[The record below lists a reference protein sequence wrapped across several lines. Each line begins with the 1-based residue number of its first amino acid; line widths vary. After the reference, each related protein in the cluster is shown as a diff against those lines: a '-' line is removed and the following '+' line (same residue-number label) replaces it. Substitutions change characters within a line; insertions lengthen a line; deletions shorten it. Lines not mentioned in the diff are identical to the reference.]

1 MATTYTVQKGDTLNA
16 ISAKYGFKNYKE
28 AGITGYKSGNPDL
41 IYAGEVL
48 TIGGKA
54 PASTVKPPATT
65 ADVTSTINANQDADI
80 AGNQD
85 EPPSRDG
92 TTTTGTGSRYSAAFS
107 DMQELLGLDGKE
119 KPDSPSFE
127 KMYKNLRGD
136 YNVDD
141 LETFVS
147 DLQAE
152 EEEIFATLRER
163 RTAERGKP
171 VAMNVIE
178 GRISETER
186 QEAERIDYIRRQKQT
201 AVNQLQAANAAI
213 ENLINFRKLD
223 YDTARNEYNDQFS
236 QQLQLFN
243 TVKGVVDTENAENE
257 RNADNARAN
266 LNIIYGTLKDG
277 GLDAKTLSPDMQYTI
292 NKLELGAGLPTGFY
306 QNIASQNP
314 EGKILSTTTRTTGG
328 GKYADVLYQ
337 NKDGSLTAKSVYLG
351 GDTSGSGGSD
361 SKLTDAE
368 LLRASRSEMSTLL
381 SQKVGEDGKVAPT
394 DWKKARTAWV
404 TSGLL
409 ADDFDKAFAQ
419 QYAVGAQ
426 SGLEEYGFS
435 RQFIIDNL

>member
-1 MATTYTVQKGDTLNA
+1 MATTYTVRAGDSLNKIA
-16 ISAKYGFKNYKE
+16 AQYGFKNYKE

-54 PASTVKPPATT
+54 PASTVKPPVPT

-80 AGNQD
+80 AGGQE
-85 EPPSRDG
+85 EPPTRDG
-92 TTTTGTGSRYSAAFS
+92 KTGTSTGSRYSTAFS
-107 DMQELLGLDGKE
+107 DMQELLGLDGEAPKT
-119 KPDSPSFE
+119 PSFE
-127 KMYKNLRGD
+127 KMYKNLKGD

-141 LETFVS
+141 LEQYVN

-163 RTAERGKP
+163 RTTERDKP

-243 TVKGVVDTENAENE
+243 TVKGVVDTENAETE

-266 LNIIYGTLKDG
+266 LNIIYGTIKDG
-277 GLDAKTLSPDMQYTI
+277 GLDTTALSPDMQYTI

-306 QNIASQNP
+306 ENIASQNP
-314 EGKILSTTTRTTGG
+314 DGKILSTTTRTTGG
-328 GKYADVLYQ
+328 AKYADVLYQ
-337 NKDGSLTAKSVYLG
+337 NKDGSITAKAVYLG
-351 GDTSGSGGSD
+351 GDSSGSGGSD

-368 LLRASRSEMSTLL
+368 LLRASRSEMSSLL
-381 SQKVGEDGKVAPT
+381 SQKVGEDGKVSPT
-394 DWKKARTAWV
+394 DWKKARNAWV
-404 TSGLL
+404 GSGLL

-419 QYAVGAQ
+419 QYAVGAK

-435 RQFIIDNL
+435 RQFIIDNM